1 MKKIMALILAALML
15 VSFAACAAEPAEEN
29 KTEPAEGKTVET
41 KAEENKDEEK
51 KEEEKKNT
59 DVRSDVLEH
68 TATVVSY
75 SPVMTSYLKELNRVI
90 PMLNKMDA
98 ENCVWAQNLLV
109 SIDSGLGYTSFLQEI
124 AKQYGIYGLADE
136 KEEKSC

>member
-51 KEEEKKNT
+51 KEIAREERPKRVSGRKPGST
-59 DVRSDVLEH
+59 REAWLSSRSVPFQSQIMR
-68 TATVVSY
+68 TRKA
-75 SPVMTSYLKELNRVI
+75 P
-90 PMLNKMDA
+90 
-98 ENCVWAQNLLV
+98 
-109 SIDSGLGYTSFLQEI
+109 
-124 AKQYGIYGLADE
+124 
-136 KEEKSC
+136 